1 MAAARGL
8 YLEHSLYNINWKLSF
23 LLIIYNICLTAYWGL
38 MKCNDF
44 FSVSVFRNARA
55 KTRNQNWKELWSFLF
70 SLSMCYSNLAEIS
83 GNLLGLGQFQVS
95 LFYVLASVDLTAG
108 TPLLLN
114 CAASVCFPKSLLSY
128 GALC

>member
-1 MAAARGL
+1 
-8 YLEHSLYNINWKLSF
+8 
-23 LLIIYNICLTAYWGL
+23 
-38 MKCNDF
+38 MKYNDF

-70 SLSMCYSNLAEIS
+70 SLSVCYSNLAEIS
-83 GNLLGLGQFQVS
+83 GNLLGLAQFQVS

-114 CAASVCFPKSLLSY
+114 CAAYICFPKSVLSY